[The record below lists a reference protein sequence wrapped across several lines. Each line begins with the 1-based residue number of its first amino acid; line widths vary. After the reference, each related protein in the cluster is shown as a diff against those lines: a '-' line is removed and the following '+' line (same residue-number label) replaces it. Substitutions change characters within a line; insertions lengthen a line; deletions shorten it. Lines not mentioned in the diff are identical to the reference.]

1 MSISAFRD
9 AFAHHVWATGVVLD
23 TCATLTPEQLAT
35 PCPGT
40 YGPIIDTLRHMVKA
54 DSFYLSVITEGRIM
68 EIDEDARLS
77 IAQLGSAMA
86 GYAAEWTNLL
96 ATDAD
101 AETDSVERGEGWE
114 FHAPLGLR
122 LAQAIHHG
130 TDHRSQICTALTSL
144 GVEPPDIDVWE
155 YGSITERTRGVDLR

>member
-96 ATDAD
+96 ATDTD

-155 YGSITERTRGVDLR
+155 YGSIT